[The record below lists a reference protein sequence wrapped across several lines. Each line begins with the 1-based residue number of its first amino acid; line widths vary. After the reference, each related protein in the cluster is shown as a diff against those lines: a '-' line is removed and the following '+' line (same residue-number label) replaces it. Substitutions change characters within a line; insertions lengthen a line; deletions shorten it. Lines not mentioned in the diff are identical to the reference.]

1 MTPKKIRKEFLEI
14 VGGAYAHYG
23 YPQYYGWIEGL
34 LLLVR
39 SEWTQK
45 GISDR
50 LSELFSTSTSVPSV
64 NRALKILESY
74 GIVEKSGSRK
84 IGFTYRFHSSSNLIL
99 AMSQQLLAINQGFI
113 SALQALEAKNK
124 KADSELN
131 KAISVELEMAKVW
144 NRAMEQVL
152 ASMQDESG
160 D

>member
-1 MTPKKIRKEFLEI
+1 
-14 VGGAYAHYG
+14 
-23 YPQYYGWIEGL
+23 
-34 LLLVR
+34 
-39 SEWTQK
+39 
-45 GISDR
+45 
-50 LSELFSTSTSVPSV
+50 
-64 NRALKILESY
+64 
-74 GIVEKSGSRK
+74 
-84 IGFTYRFHSSSNLIL
+84 
-99 AMSQQLLAINQGFI
+99 MSQQLLAINQGFI